1 MSAWGEVFRGV
12 IAVATLSTALV
23 QIAVLVAAAKLA
35 SRLDHLADSVE
46 AQLKPIF
53 AQLDAIGREA
63 SRATSLATAQV
74 ERVDA
79 LFGDVVARIDQ
90 TMGSVQSALSIPARE
105 GAALMA
111 GFRAIMDALK
121 GGARRPKS
129 RSRGEDE
136 DALFI

>member
-1 MSAWGEVFRGV
+1 MSAWGEVFLGV

-46 AQLKPIF
+46 AQLTPIF
-53 AQLDAIGREA
+53 AQLNVIGREA
-63 SRATSLATAQV
+63 SRATSLASAQV

-79 LFGDVVARIDQ
+79 LLGDVVSRIDQ
-90 TMGSVQSALSIPARE
+90 TMGTVQSALSIPARE
-105 GAALMA
+105 GAALVA
-111 GFRAIMDALK
+111 GFRAIVETLR
-121 GGARRPKS
+121 GGRRPKS

>member
-1 MSAWGEVFRGV
+1 MSAWGEVFLGV

-35 SRLDHLADSVE
+35 SRFDHLADSIE

-53 AQLDAIGREA
+53 AQLDAIGRDA
-63 SRATSLATAQV
+63 SRATSLAAAQV

-79 LFGDVVARIDQ
+79 LFGDVLAHIDQ
-90 TMGSVQSALSIPARE
+90 TLGSVQSALSIPARE
-105 GAALMA
+105 GAAVMA
-111 GFRAIMDALK
+111 GFRAVMDALK
-121 GGARRPKS
+121 GRGRRSKS
-129 RSRGEDE
+129 RSRGDDE

>member
-1 MSAWGEVFRGV
+1 MSLWSEVFLGV

-35 SRLDHLADSVE
+35 TRLDRLADSVE
-46 AQLKPIF
+46 AQLTPIF
-53 AQLDAIGREA
+53 AQLDTIGREA
-63 SRATSLATAQV
+63 SRATSLAAAQV

-79 LFGDVVARIDQ
+79 LLGDAVSRIDQ
-90 TMGSVQSALSIPARE
+90 TMGTVQSALSIPARE
-105 GAALMA
+105 GAALLA
-111 GFRAIMDALK
+111 GFRAIVESLR
-121 GGARRPKS
+121 GARRPKS